1 MYQFRLG
8 CNKIKNWGYFSSKIE
23 PRGGRM
29 IKIHLSRLLGEKRW
43 SQAQLSRLTGIR
55 PNTISDLYNEFT
67 ERISLDQLNQIC
79 KILECDIADLLEYIP
94 DNQDPRKWA
103 ARRRLKGIL
112 FLFKRLFCSLCEK
125 ILHFTRK
132 ATAGL

>member
-1 MYQFRLG
+1 M
-8 CNKIKNWGYFSSKIE
+8 
-23 PRGGRM
+23 
-29 IKIHLSRLLGEKRW
+29 KRW

-94 DNQDPRKWA
+94 DNQDPRK
-103 ARRRLKGIL
+103 
-112 FLFKRLFCSLCEK
+112 
-125 ILHFTRK
+125 
-132 ATAGL
+132 

>member
-1 MYQFRLG
+1 MYQFWLG
-8 CNKIKNWGYFSSKIE
+8 CNKIKKRAYFSGKIE
-23 PRGGRM
+23 SRGDRM
-29 IKIHLSRLLGEKRW
+29 IKIRLSRLLGEKRW

-94 DNQDPRKWA
+94 DNQDPRK
-103 ARRRLKGIL
+103 
-112 FLFKRLFCSLCEK
+112 
-125 ILHFTRK
+125 
-132 ATAGL
+132 